1 MLQLAEA
8 FQTLFPFNVND
19 GTEQNYIVGS
29 LPRLLF
35 PSISFFHLFIGLSS
49 LLFLAN
55 TNSLS
60 KADSA
65 STLSV
70 FLFSLFFLCCENG
83 AEQLLPLLTGECV
96 AGPAR
101 EGFMQEHWSLLRFCQ
116 QGLKLQL
123 FHRLKFLANT
133 VVAIKFKGW
142 PTFNYYW
149 GPPTTNFDSFDLP
162 LGLTSKSL
170 APFNS

>member
-1 MLQLAEA
+1 ML
-8 FQTLFPFNVND
+8 T
-19 GTEQNYIVGS
+19 TEQNK
-29 LPRLLF
+29 LHCRF
-35 PSISFFHLFIGLSS
+35 PSTPSIPFYFILSPFYRIE
-49 LLFLAN
+49 LFLAN

-101 EGFMQEHWSLLRFCQ
+101 ESFMQEHWSLLRFCQ

-133 VVAIKFKGW
+133 VVAIKFKW
-142 PTFNYYW
+142 WLTFNYYW
-149 GPPTTNFDSFDLP
+149 GPSTTNFDSHDLP
-162 LGLTSKSL
+162 LGWTSKSL